1 MRRGRDSNTRY
12 PVMGY
17 THLAGERFRPLSH
30 LSKRDAYISCVYLRV
45 NIILSLPIFVN
56 FLLIIYR
63 FETEYVLSWHNQAHS
78 LIQKVKGCESL
89 HNSAA
94 PLRVS
99 PQFCGAK

>member
-1 MRRGRDSNTRY
+1 LCAKTNDIVMRRGRDSNPRY

-17 THLAGERFRPLSH
+17 TPLAGERFRPLSH
-30 LSKRDAYISCVYLRV
+30 LSKRDANISGFYLRV

-56 FLLIIYR
+56 FLHLVYR
-63 FETEYVLSWHNQAHS
+63 FEPDYGLSGHNQAHS

-94 PLRVS
+94 PL
-99 PQFCGAK
+99 